1 MRYSQFVSGHSY
13 QMGEFHIHPRILLIS
28 DGKPTYFSESI
39 NHDCSENGTL
49 QVSSI
54 YLTVYFFHR
63 CFTM

>member
-13 QMGEFHIHPRILLIS
+13 QRILLIS

-49 QVSSI
+49 QVSLI